1 MKAGMMMVVVVTV
14 VWEEWVVVGRGV
26 EVEVGTGVHG
36 GQGEV
41 YSRLRYL
48 KK

>member
-1 MKAGMMMVVVVTV
+1 MTKAGMMMMVVTV
-14 VWEEWVVVGRGV
+14 VWEEWVAVGR
-26 EVEVGTGVHG
+26 EVVLEVGAGVHG
-36 GQGEV
+36 GREEV